1 MTSTLT
7 YEIASV
13 NGLLVAE
20 ADGANRLLVNLDTIN
35 TIYLANENSF
45 GVSAGSPDSVPL
57 APQASMVAD
66 GSIEW
71 FAAIPAGQK
80 ALLSSLPGGT
90 QFDNPVGVQI
100 ALSALGLATAANQTT
115 QNNTALATNNVLGTG
130 IAIPIGAAKDSSVA
144 ATNTVLNSGIALPL
158 NAAKETGGNIA
169 GVNNNTFAASNFLGG
184 TNPGALTAVAG
195 KSIAQDMLHANSGT
209 TTEIAALL
217 ATGSPSGTPGG
228 VPLVRLPGNLAQ
240 IASQALTTGGFTF
253 YSGPVNQTSYEVGF
267 DLSCSGTSCPVTV
280 QVGWTPAGGGSIIIT
295 DIYTIYAGSNTGGHV
310 IQGRGPM
317 KAGEMSLTMFAANNT
332 SSCSVSN
339 FVLVQ
344 SSNIYDGDLW
354 RTGPLLTA
362 LTIPG
367 FVVVPDLNPWMGIVG
382 ETNLQALA
390 AAGTYDAVLGFYTGR
405 VSVCGHSTSAADD
418 ATWQLTDPLVTNGM
432 IAEGPSNAGQGFF
445 SPTGP
450 IALCRNQMH
459 IILTNGN
466 AAAKS
471 VRATVMGL
479 VAP

>member
-1 MTSTLT
+1 MTSQLT
-7 YEIASV
+7 YEIASI
-13 NGLLVAE
+13 NGLLVADD
-20 ADGANRLLVNLDTIN
+20 DGSSVLLANLDTVN
-35 TIYLANENSF
+35 TIYLGNENSF
-45 GVSAGSPDSVPL
+45 GVFAGSDDSVPL

-66 GSIEW
+66 GSVRW

-80 ALLSSLPGGT
+80 AQLGKFPGGT

-144 ATNTVLNSGIALPL
+144 ATNTVLNSGIALPI

-240 IASQALTTGGFTF
+240 IASQALTTSGFTF

-267 DLSCSGTSCPVTV
+267 DVSCSGTSCPVTV
-280 QVGWTPAGGGSIIIT
+280 SVGWTPAGGGSIIIT
-295 DIYTIYAGSNTGGHV
+295 DIYTVYAGSNTGGHV

-317 KAGEMSLTMFAANNT
+317 KAGTMSLQMFAANNT
-332 SSCSVSN
+332 SSCTITN

-344 SSNIYDGDLW
+344 SSQIYNGDLW
-354 RTGPLLTA
+354 RTGPMLAA

-367 FVVVPDLNPWMGIVG
+367 FTVVPDLFPWMGIVG

-390 AAGTYDAVLGFYTGR
+390 TGANYDAVLGFYTGP

-418 ATWQLTDPLVTNGM
+418 AVWQLTDPLVSNGM
-432 IAEGPSNAGQGFF
+432 IAEAASNAGQGFF
-445 SPTGP
+445 PPAGP
-450 IALCRNQMH
+450 IGLCRNQMH
-459 IILTNGN
+459 IILTNNN
-466 AAAKS
+466 AASKS
-471 VRATVMGL
+471 IRATVAGL